1 MTALPPPPPPGRD
14 TSAGMRSDGGAVIEL
29 RDVAKRYGS
38 LTALEGVDLAV
49 AHGESVAIVGPSG
62 CGKSTL
68 LSVVAGLD
76 DASAGSVGVAGE
88 RAAEG
93 RLERCALMPQKD
105 LLLPWRS
112 ALDNAALALENAG
125 LPRAQAR
132 ERALPLL
139 RSFDLEPFAGSRPAR
154 LSGGMRQRAAFARTL
169 LAGKEVLLLDEPFG
183 ALDAITRAQMQEWL
197 RGALDAEPR
206 TVLLVTHD
214 VEEAL
219 VVCDRVAVMSARP
232 GRIVL
237 ELEAR
242 MQAPTRRELVAL
254 PEFVR
259 ARAAALEALG

>member
-68 LSVVAGLD
+68 LSVVAGLE

-154 LSGGMRQRAAFARTL
+154 LSGGMRQRAAFARKL
-169 LAGKEVLLLDEPFG
+169 LAGPFG